1 MGVSSDGPMGQREQD
16 DAILLDT
23 VDDSITLVIS
33 KDKDCHVKLKRPL
46 SVKKGNLNELL
57 LTFQS
62 PTLNDDIVVIKGH
75 RNKSTQTE
83 IVDGEAI
90 SWVFFKSS
98 GLEFNELY
106 YFY

>member
-1 MGVSSDGPMGQREQD
+1 MK
-16 DAILLDT
+16 DT

-62 PTLNDDIVVIKGH
+62 PTLNDDIVVIKGL
-75 RNKSTQTE
+75 SE
-83 IVDGEAI
+83 IQC
-90 SWVFFKSS
+90 
-98 GLEFNELY
+98 
-106 YFY
+106 